1 MERTSRMTTA
11 LKGVVFDL
19 DGVITDTAHYHYLA
33 WKKTAESIGIEFD
46 EAFNENLKG
55 VSRIDSLLLILKK
68 DGRENDFTEEQIEA
82 LAADKND
89 FYVSLL
95 KEITPA
101 DVLPGIKELIV
112 DLKKQNLKCAIASVS
127 KNART
132 VLSALE
138 MEQEFDYI
146 VDAAKI
152 TKSKPDPEIFVE
164 ACRGLGLETSEVV
177 GIEDAQAGI
186 EAINAAGIVSVGVG
200 SGLRDA
206 DMTVKST
213 GLLDLRILEILHSK

>member
-1 MERTSRMTTA
+1 MASSRIQRII
-11 LKGVVFDL
+11 
-19 DGVITDTAHYHYLA
+19 ITQLG
-33 WKKTAESIGIEFD
+33 KKTAESIGIEFD

-55 VSRIDSLLLILKK
+55 VSRIDSLLLILRK

>member
-1 MERTSRMTTA
+1 MTTA
-11 LKGVVFDL
+11 LKGVLFDL

-33 WKKTAESIGIEFD
+33 WKKTSESIGIEFD
-46 EAFNENLKG
+46 EVFNENLKG

-68 DGRENDFTEEQIEA
+68 DNRENDFTEEEIEA
-82 LAADKND
+82 LAADKNE

-95 KEITPA
+95 QEITPA

-112 DLKKQNLKCAIASVS
+112 ALKKQNLKCAIASVS

-132 VLSALE
+132 VLSALG

-152 TKSKPDPEIFVE
+152 TKSKPNPEIFIE
-164 ACRGLGLETSEVV
+164 ATRGLGLKSSEVI

-186 EAINAAGIVSVGVG
+186 EAINAAGIISVGVG
-200 SGLRDA
+200 SGLRNA
-206 DMTVKST
+206 DMTVKHT

>member
-1 MERTSRMTTA
+1 MTIA
-11 LKGVVFDL
+11 LKGVLFDL

-33 WKKTAESIGIEFD
+33 WKKIAESIGIEFD

-55 VSRIDSLLLILKK
+55 VSRMDSLLLILKK
-68 DGRENDFTEEQIEA
+68 DNRENDFTKEELEK
-82 LAADKND
+82 LAADKNE

-95 KEITPA
+95 QEISPA

-112 DLKKQNLKCAIASVS
+112 ALKKQNLKCAIASVS

-132 VLSALE
+132 VLSALG
-138 MEQEFDYI
+138 MEQDFDYI

-152 TKSKPDPEIFVE
+152 TKSKPDPEIFIE
-164 ACRGLGLETSEVV
+164 ATRGLGLTPSEVV

-186 EAINAAGIVSVGVG
+186 EAINAANIVSVGVG
-200 SGLRDA
+200 SGLRNA
-206 DMTVKST
+206 DMTVKHT

>member
-1 MERTSRMTTA
+1 MTIA

-33 WKKTAESIGIEFD
+33 WKKTAESIGIEFN

-55 VSRIDSLLLILKK
+55 VSRIDSLLLILRK
-68 DGRENDFTEEQIEA
+68 DGRENDFTEEQMEA
-82 LAADKND
+82 IAASKND

-132 VLSALE
+132 VLSALG

-186 EAINAAGIVSVGVG
+186 EAINAAEIVSVGVG

-206 DMTVKST
+206 AMTVKST

>member
-1 MERTSRMTTA
+1 MTTA

-68 DGRENDFTEEQIEA
+68 DGRENDFTEEQIET
-82 LAADKND
+82 LAAEKNE

-95 KEITPA
+95 QEITPT

-132 VLSALE
+132 VLNALE
-138 MEQEFDYI
+138 MEQAFDYI

-164 ACRGLGLETSEVV
+164 ACRGLGLETGEVV

-200 SGLRDA
+200 SGLREA
-206 DMTVKST
+206 DMTVKNT

>member
-1 MERTSRMTTA
+1 MTTA

-46 EAFNENLKG
+46 EAFNEKLKG

-68 DGRENDFTEEQIEA
+68 DGHENDFTEEQIVA

>member
-1 MERTSRMTTA
+1 MTTA

-68 DGRENDFTEEQIEA
+68 DGGENDFTEEQIEA

>member
-1 MERTSRMTTA
+1 MTTA

-132 VLSALE
+132 VLNALE

-200 SGLRDA
+200 SGLREA

>member
-1 MERTSRMTTA
+1 MTTA

-95 KEITPA
+95 KEITLA

>member
-1 MERTSRMTTA
+1 MTTA

-55 VSRIDSLLLILKK
+55 VSRIDSLLLILRK

-177 GIEDAQAGI
+177 GIEDAQTGI

>member
-1 MERTSRMTTA
+1 MTTA

-68 DGRENDFTEEQIEA
+68 DGRENDFTEEQIET
-82 LAADKND
+82 LAAEKNE

-95 KEITPA
+95 QEITPT

-127 KNART
+127 NNART
-132 VLSALE
+132 VLNALE
-138 MEQEFDYI
+138 MEQAFDYI

-164 ACRGLGLETSEVV
+164 ACRGLGLETAEVV

-186 EAINAAGIVSVGVG
+186 EAINAAGIISVGVG

-206 DMTVKST
+206 DMTVKNT

>member
-1 MERTSRMTTA
+1 MTTA

-68 DGRENDFTEEQIEA
+68 DDRENDFTEEQIEA

>member
-1 MERTSRMTTA
+1 MTTA

-82 LAADKND
+82 LAADKNN

-152 TKSKPDPEIFVE
+152 TKSKPDSEIFVE
-164 ACRGLGLETSEVV
+164 ACRGLGLETAEVV

>member
-1 MERTSRMTTA
+1 MTTA

-82 LAADKND
+82 LAADKNE

-95 KEITPA
+95 EEITPA

-206 DMTVKST
+206 DMTVKNT

>member
-1 MERTSRMTTA
+1 MTTA

-89 FYVSLL
+89 FYASLL

>member
-1 MERTSRMTTA
+1 MTTA

-89 FYVSLL
+89 SYVSLL

>member
-1 MERTSRMTTA
+1 MTTA

-164 ACRGLGLETSEVV
+164 ACRGLGLEISEVV
-177 GIEDAQAGI
+177 GIEDAQAGV

-213 GLLDLRILEILHSK
+213 GLLDLRILEILQSK

>member
-1 MERTSRMTTA
+1 MTTA

-33 WKKTAESIGIEFD
+33 WKKTAQSIGIEFD

-68 DGRENDFTEEQIEA
+68 DGRENDFTQEQIEA
-82 LAADKND
+82 LAADKNE

-95 KEITPA
+95 EEITPA

-112 DLKKQNLKCAIASVS
+112 ALKKQNLKCAIASVS

-164 ACRGLGLETSEVV
+164 ACRGLGLEPSEVV

-186 EAINAAGIVSVGVG
+186 EAINAAGIISVGVG

-206 DMTVKST
+206 DMTVKNT

>member
-1 MERTSRMTTA
+1 MTTA

-82 LAADKND
+82 LAADKNN

-95 KEITPA
+95 EEITPA

>member
-1 MERTSRMTTA
+1 MITA

-55 VSRIDSLLLILKK
+55 VSRIDSLLLILRK

-82 LAADKND
+82 LAADKNE

-95 KEITPA
+95 QEITPA

>member
-1 MERTSRMTTA
+1 MTTA

-55 VSRIDSLLLILKK
+55 VSRIDSLLLILRK

-82 LAADKND
+82 LAADKNE

-95 KEITPA
+95 QEITPA

-213 GLLDLRILEILHSK
+213 GLLNLRILEILHSK

>member
-1 MERTSRMTTA
+1 MTTA

-68 DGRENDFTEEQIEA
+68 DGRENDFTEEQIET
-82 LAADKND
+82 LAAEKNE

-95 KEITPA
+95 QEITPA

-132 VLSALE
+132 VLNALE
-138 MEQEFDYI
+138 MEQAFDYI

-164 ACRGLGLETSEVV
+164 ACRGLGLETAEVV

-200 SGLRDA
+200 SGLREA
-206 DMTVKST
+206 DMTVKNT

>member
-1 MERTSRMTTA
+1 MTTA
-11 LKGVVFDL
+11 LKGVLFDL

-46 EAFNENLKG
+46 EVFNENLKG

-68 DGRENDFTEEQIEA
+68 DNRENDFTEEEIEA
-82 LAADKND
+82 LAADKNE

-95 KEITPA
+95 QEITPA

-112 DLKKQNLKCAIASVS
+112 ALKKQNLKCAIASVS

-132 VLSALE
+132 VLSALG

-152 TKSKPDPEIFVE
+152 TKSKPNPEIFIE
-164 ACRGLGLETSEVV
+164 ATRGLGLKSSEVI

-186 EAINAAGIVSVGVG
+186 EAINAAGIISVGVG

-206 DMTVKST
+206 DMTVKHT

>member
-1 MERTSRMTTA
+1 MTTA

-46 EAFNENLKG
+46 EAFNEKLKG

-206 DMTVKST
+206 DMTVKNT

>member
-1 MERTSRMTTA
+1 MTTA

-68 DGRENDFTEEQIEA
+68 DGRENDFTEEEIEA

>member
-1 MERTSRMTTA
+1 MTTA

-55 VSRIDSLLLILKK
+55 VSRIDSLLLILRK

-82 LAADKND
+82 LAADKNE

-95 KEITPA
+95 QEITPA

-164 ACRGLGLETSEVV
+164 SCRGLGLETSEVV

>member
-1 MERTSRMTTA
+1 MTTA

-55 VSRIDSLLLILKK
+55 VSRIDSLLLILRK

-82 LAADKND
+82 LAADKNEV
-89 FYVSLL
+89 YVSLL
-95 KEITPA
+95 QEITPA

-200 SGLRDA
+200 SGLREA

>member
-1 MERTSRMTTA
+1 MTTA

-82 LAADKND
+82 LAAVKND

>member
-1 MERTSRMTTA
+1 MTTA

-138 MEQEFDYI
+138 MEKEFDYI

>member
-1 MERTSRMTTA
+1 MTIA
-11 LKGVVFDL
+11 LKGVLFDL

-55 VSRIDSLLLILKK
+55 VSRMDSLLLILKK
-68 DGRENDFTEEQIEA
+68 DDRENDFTKEELET
-82 LAADKND
+82 LAADKNE

-95 KEITPA
+95 QEISPA
-101 DVLPGIKELIV
+101 DVLPGIKELIAA
-112 DLKKQNLKCAIASVS
+112 LKMQNLKCAIASVS

-132 VLSALE
+132 VLSALG
-138 MEQEFDYI
+138 MEQDFDYI

-152 TKSKPDPEIFVE
+152 TKSKPNPEIFIE
-164 ACRGLGLETSEVV
+164 ATRGLGLTPSEVV

-186 EAINAAGIVSVGVG
+186 EAINAANIVSVGVG
-200 SGLRDA
+200 SGLRNA
-206 DMTVKST
+206 DMTVKHT

>member
-1 MERTSRMTTA
+1 MTTA

-55 VSRIDSLLLILKK
+55 VSRIDSLLLILRK

-200 SGLRDA
+200 SGLREA

>member
-1 MERTSRMTTA
+1 MTTA

-164 ACRGLGLETSEVV
+164 ACRGLGLEISEVV

>member
-1 MERTSRMTTA
+1 MTTA
-11 LKGVVFDL
+11 LKGVLFDL

-46 EAFNENLKG
+46 EVFNENLKG

-68 DGRENDFTEEQIEA
+68 DNRENDFTEEEIEA
-82 LAADKND
+82 LAADKNE

-95 KEITPA
+95 QEITPA

-112 DLKKQNLKCAIASVS
+112 ALKKQNLKCAIASVS

-132 VLSALE
+132 VLSALG

-152 TKSKPDPEIFVE
+152 TKSKPDPEIFIE
-164 ACRGLGLETSEVV
+164 ATRGLGLKSSEVI

-186 EAINAAGIVSVGVG
+186 EAINAAGIISVGVG
-200 SGLRDA
+200 SGLRNA
-206 DMTVKST
+206 DMTVKHT

>member
-1 MERTSRMTTA
+1 MTTA

-55 VSRIDSLLLILKK
+55 VSRIDSLLLILRK

-82 LAADKND
+82 LAADKNE
-89 FYVSLL
+89 FYVNLL
-95 KEITPA
+95 QEITPA

-200 SGLRDA
+200 SGLREA

>member
-1 MERTSRMTTA
+1 MTTA

-68 DGRENDFTEEQIEA
+68 GGRKNDFTQEQIEA
-82 LAADKND
+82 LAADKNE

-112 DLKKQNLKCAIASVS
+112 ALKKQNLKCAIASVS

-164 ACRGLGLETSEVV
+164 ACRGLGLATSEVV
-177 GIEDAQAGI
+177 GVEDAQAGI

-200 SGLRDA
+200 SGLREA
-206 DMTVKST
+206 DMTLKST

>member
-1 MERTSRMTTA
+1 MTTA

-55 VSRIDSLLLILKK
+55 VSRIDSLLLILRK

-82 LAADKND
+82 LAADKNE

-95 KEITPA
+95 QEITPA

-206 DMTVKST
+206 DMTVKNT

>member
-1 MERTSRMTTA
+1 MTTA

-68 DGRENDFTEEQIEA
+68 DGRENDFTEEQIET
-82 LAADKND
+82 LAAEKNE

-95 KEITPA
+95 QEITPA

-132 VLSALE
+132 VLNALE
-138 MEQEFDYI
+138 MEQAFDYI

-164 ACRGLGLETSEVV
+164 ACRGLGLETAEVV

-206 DMTVKST
+206 DMTVKNT
-213 GLLDLRILEILHSK
+213 CLLDLRILEILHSK

>member
-1 MERTSRMTTA
+1 MTTA
-11 LKGVVFDL
+11 LKGVLFDL

-46 EAFNENLKG
+46 EVFNENLKG

-68 DGRENDFTEEQIEA
+68 GNRENDFTEEEIEA
-82 LAADKND
+82 LAADKNE

-95 KEITPA
+95 QEITPA

-112 DLKKQNLKCAIASVS
+112 ALKKQNLKCAIASVS

-138 MEQEFDYI
+138 LEQEFDYI

-152 TKSKPDPEIFVE
+152 TKSKPNPEIFIE
-164 ACRGLGLETSEVV
+164 ATRGLGLKSSEVI

-186 EAINAAGIVSVGVG
+186 EAINAAGIISVGVG

-206 DMTVKST
+206 DMTVKHT

>member
-1 MERTSRMTTA
+1 MTTA

-55 VSRIDSLLLILKK
+55 VSRIDSLLLILRK

-101 DVLPGIKELIV
+101 DILPGIKELIV